1 MSVGPKMQARWSV
14 ARAFLAAPFR
24 NERFRPIVLVKYRF
38 SQSHLGDSMSLPNKI
53 RQIFV
58 REVLGRAS
66 PLELAE
72 HLL

>member
-1 MSVGPKMQARWSV
+1 MCRVLFRYYRCVIVGVAKTSVSSW
-14 ARAFLAAPFR
+14 
-24 NERFRPIVLVKYRF
+24 PIGLVKYRF
-38 SQSHLGDSMSLPNKI
+38 SQSHLGDSLSLPNKI